1 MGETQGTAGLEGLVR
16 YAQEMMALGRTEYA
30 EVLLQKAARLADA
43 RDADP
48 LAVTVYSRLVDCAR
62 ADERWTDALEY
73 GRLSHDVAARIG
85 SLELVVGTANTLTM
99 VMAESGRIEDAV
111 RMSGQLVELVRP
123 HGNGL
128 PLAVALLG
136 HATALRAAGDD
147 ASADRYAE
155 VLDQP
160 GAEDLRGTALSA
172 LGQELF
178 RRNRTAE
185 GMDRL
190 RDAAEAYAAAGQ
202 EREAYR
208 TRLRLANLCRDRGLA
223 ESGPEFAKVHDL
235 ALDLFSDVDEAHY
248 RASSNTVRRTEAEN
262 GSRFESAIVELTRA
276 TATTHLAEG
285 TRLLSEHRHT
295 DAELRLRAAEELL
308 SPIDGYRELTV
319 VWFLLGQL
327 AGQRG
332 DSRGAGELFDR
343 AAAVAAH
350 LGDASGELV
359 YTMYRCMAARPRE
372 PEQLERL
379 VRARALLR
387 VARAEIADDTA
398 AMISNLLR
406 DTCEAYGAHELAAS
420 YEREAAEQASQHIP
434 SLVPWLAALEL
445 TDRTKPGT
453 PEEAELTKRL
463 TALRDGDPSAI
474 GRYAVSRRMGLLEF
488 EQGRFT
494 EETLAALHHACT
506 AFEEMRRN
514 KGETDTFSG
523 YTSVGPPPYEEHAE
537 LALHLGRVAEAFTS
551 LERIKSRTVLDAL
564 RTAPPPLVTDDSAL
578 AMEAELWQ
586 ELLDLLGYGSAR
598 AESGTGSIR
607 IEQLR
612 TELAALWDDLAESH
626 PGLRAHRLAE
636 PVEADEL
643 PALLAS
649 RDDAVLVEFFA
660 GRHALHAFVAS
671 GQTLTAHRLDD
682 VDGTGLDEF
691 TRLLAAESQR
701 SPADPS
707 AVLEHPVHRTLAGW
721 LDRAAAG
728 RPLYVVP
735 HGQLHKAPLHLGVD
749 EAGQPRPRAATQM
762 LPSASLLR
770 ATGAARWQPV
780 TGAALVGADPVGD
793 LPYARAEG
801 EHAAARLGVPAAY
814 GQEVTADWLADG
826 LAGLRSPFVHLACH
840 ATFNA
845 RRPER
850 SGLRLAT
857 PGGGTELIG
866 PDRLAAMNWSG
877 AVVVLGACRSGSHE
891 VEQGDELAGLGRALL
906 AAGAAAIVVSRQP
919 VEDLTSALLMTWLH
933 DELTRTTGP
942 VRMGAVLAAA
952 QNRMRCLSARELV
965 DWAVSRRDGAHG
977 PKLAS
982 FAVAVAHRAAGEQD
996 GHRTW
1001 KAHTAE
1007 LLLGGP
1013 GPSVADWRALPEQA
1027 DGPGYAAR
1035 PFARPEHWAW
1045 FYVLGT

>member
-1 MGETQGTAGLEGLVR
+1 M
-16 YAQEMMALGRTEYA
+16 
-30 EVLLQKAARLADA
+30 
-43 RDADP
+43 
-48 LAVTVYSRLVDCAR
+48 
-62 ADERWTDALEY
+62 
-73 GRLSHDVAARIG
+73 
-85 SLELVVGTANTLTM
+85 LTT
-99 VMAESGRIEDAV
+99 VMAEAGQVEDAV
-111 RMSGQLVELVRP
+111 SFSGELVELTRP
-123 HGNGL
+123 HGDGA
-128 PLAVALLG
+128 PLAIMLLG
-136 HATALRAAGDD
+136 HATALHAAGHD
-147 ASADRYAE
+147 AAADRYAE

-160 GAEDLRGTALSA
+160 GADDLRGIALSG
-172 LGQELF
+172 LGEELF
-178 RRNRTAE
+178 RQNRTAE
-185 GMDRL
+185 GVDRL
-190 RDAAEAYAAAGQ
+190 REAAEVFAAEGKV
-202 EREAYR
+202 RETYR
-208 TRLRLANLCRDRGLA
+208 TWLRLAELCRDRGLP
-223 ESGPEFAKVHDL
+223 ESGPAFVRAHDL
-235 ALDLFSDVDEAHY
+235 AADLFSGVDEAHY
-248 RASSNTVRRTEAEN
+248 GAYADTVRRA
-262 GSRFESAIVELTRA
+262 
-276 TATTHLAEG
+276 
-285 TRLLSEHRHT
+285 
-295 DAELRLRAAEELL
+295 DAELRTRFDSDLVDQARGVAGRHLTEGMNHLNEHRHADAELSLRTAEQLLTSIGAQHELA
-308 SPIDGYRELTV
+308 R
-319 VWFLLGQL
+319 VWFALGNL

-332 DSRGAGELFDR
+332 DIRGSAELFDQ
-343 AAAVAAH
+343 AATLAAH
-350 LGDASGELV
+350 FGDASGEFAYLL
-359 YTMYRCMAARPRE
+359 YRCINSRAWE

-379 VRARALLR
+379 MRARALLR
-387 VARAEIADDTA
+387 LTRASIADSSA
-398 AMISNLLR
+398 AMVSNLFR
-406 DTCEAYGAHELAAS
+406 RMCAAYEAHELAAS
-420 YEREAAEQASQHIP
+420 YQREAVQLAQQHDPWFASWLPVVEQAH
-434 SLVPWLAALEL
+434 
-445 TDRTKPGT
+445 RTKPGT
-453 PEEAELTKRL
+453 PEEAALIGRITE
-463 TALRDGDPSAI
+463 LRDEARGPGD
-474 GRYAVSRRMGLLEF
+474 RYLASRYLGLRGF
-488 EQGRFT
+488 QHGRFT
-494 EETLAALHHACT
+494 QETLASLRDACAL
-506 AFEEMRRN
+506 FEVIRRN

-523 YTSVGPPPYEEHAE
+523 YTQAGPPPYEELAE
-537 LALHLGRVAEAFTS
+537 LALHLGQVTEAFTS

-564 RTAPPPLVTDDSAL
+564 RTAPPPFATGDSAL
-578 AMEAELWQ
+578 AREAELWQ
-586 ELLDLLGYGSAR
+586 ELLDLLGSGSAL
-598 AESGTGSIR
+598 AESGTGSTR

-636 PVEADEL
+636 PVEAAEL

-671 GQTLTAHRLDD
+671 GETLTAHRLDD
-682 VDGTGLDEF
+682 VEGTGLDEF

-735 HGQLHKAPLHLGVD
+735 HRQLHKAPLHLAVD
-749 EAGQPRPRAATQM
+749 EAGQPRPRAATQL

-770 ATGAARWQPV
+770 STGAARWQPV

-801 EHAAARLGVPAAY
+801 EHAAACLGVPAAY
-814 GQEVTADWLADG
+814 GDEVTADWLADG

-877 AVVVLGACRSGSHE
+877 AVVVLGACRSGSHQ

-919 VEDLTSALLMTWLH
+919 VGDLTSALLMTWLH
-933 DELTRTTGP
+933 DELTRTAGP
-942 VRMGAVLAAA
+942 VRTGSVLAAA
-952 QNRMRCLSARELV
+952 QNRMRSLSARDLL
-965 DWAVSRRDGAHG
+965 DWAVSHRDGVHR

-982 FAVAVAHRAAGEQD
+982 FAVAVAHSAAGVQD
-996 GHRTW
+996 GHRLW
-1001 KAHTAE
+1001 KAYTAE

-1013 GPSVADWRALPEQA
+1013 GPSVAEWRALPEQA